1 MVLRLIN
8 KMIENVDDNPKKQA
22 TFIAMLDI
30 IGVSTFMTQCKD
42 KENEEIDQQVDC
54 YELVAKNFEDNN
66 DYKLAIMDNKLDALK
81 KHNRMLEKKVEK
93 YSETYN
99 LFKLM
104 RKDLENYK
112 IKADMSKEY
121 ATYYDAFQ
129 PVQQFSYQEMKD

>member
-1 MVLRLIN
+1 
-8 KMIENVDDNPKKQA
+8 
-22 TFIAMLDI
+22 
-30 IGVSTFMTQCKD
+30 
-42 KENEEIDQQVDC
+42 
-54 YELVAKNFEDNN
+54 LVAKNFEDNN

-129 PVQQFSYQEMKD
+129 PVQ